1 MKKNTHIE
9 LNMKST
15 WIIDFQ
21 LTHMLRGAHTFS
33 PNSVKPELPELL
45 GYGSWETARTV
56 AAFRSFQWG
65 PGKRDN
71 WIIV

>member
-33 PNSVKPELPELL
+33 PNSVKPQSCQ
-45 GYGSWETARTV
+45 GSLAMV
-56 AAFRSFQWG
+56 
-65 PGKRDN
+65 PGKLHAR
-71 WIIV
+71 WQLSEVSSGVQESGIIG